1 MKLDI
6 NLYNNLKS
14 IRTRLGM
21 SQQDLAN
28 IAGVTRQSI
37 GGVESGQYAPSV
49 AMSLRLAKALG
60 CQVEDLFWFEQN
72 LPEVEA
78 VLNKSVQCGQQ
89 LRVSLAR
96 VGGRWIAYPLV
107 GNDAFRLEMIP
118 ADGEA
123 VAVSHQFTEKNSDSE
138 AKSSFFPRGDAK
150 SDRVALASPRASQAL
165 EDFSADDLFLYSPLG
180 EQKVSQPVSNPQ
192 EHLPCQK
199 SYVQQQTSQQRAA
212 PYKIETAVSVS
223 KLPLAED
230 EAQNQTSTNKV
241 LVRLL
246 DDVER
251 LQNTVVV
258 AGCTPMISLWAR
270 ASERW
275 HPKLRVHHILANS
288 MAALRSLCQGEV
300 HIAGMHLYDPETGE
314 HNIPF
319 VRKAL
324 AGRSAVL
331 IALGVWEEGLLV
343 APGNPKGIKTVSDLV
358 ELGATVVNRELGSSC
373 RILLERKLQE
383 KQISLHTV
391 KGFDHIVYNHQD
403 VALSVISGIAD
414 VGVST
419 ASVAAAFGLGFISLH
434 RSRYDLVIL
443 KEYLEEI
450 PVQQLL
456 STLGHRLVQSQ
467 LEILGGYDV
476 SNIGEVVANI

>member
-1 MKLDI
+1 MKLDV
-6 NLYNNLKS
+6 NLCNNLKS

-60 CQVEDLFWFEQN
+60 CQVEDLFWFEED
-72 LPEVEA
+72 LPKVEA
-78 VLNKSVQCGQQ
+78 VLTKPVESGQQ
-89 LRVSLAR
+89 LRVALAQ

-107 GNDAFRLEMIP
+107 GNDAFRLEMVP

-123 VAVSHQFTEKNSDSE
+123 VAVSDRVTDISCDTE
-138 AKSSFFPRGDAK
+138 AKLDLHPESNTLKDLSAGEF
-150 SDRVALASPRASQAL
+150 LLSQT
-165 EDFSADDLFLYSPLG
+165 LG
-180 EQKVSQPVSNPQ
+180 ERRVCKVVSTF
-192 EHLPCQK
+192 EESLPCQK
-199 SYVQQQTSQQRAA
+199 NYAKQLTNQQGAA
-212 PYKIETAVSVS
+212 THTIETAVSLS
-223 KLPLAED
+223 KLPLAD
-230 EAQNQTSTNKV
+230 NPAQNQTTTNKV

-246 DDVER
+246 DDANR

-270 ASERW
+270 AAERW
-275 HPKLRVHHILANS
+275 HPKLRVHHILTNS
-288 MAALRSLCQGEV
+288 LTALRSLCQGEV

-319 VRKAL
+319 VREAL
-324 AGRSAVL
+324 AGRNAVL
-331 IALGVWEEGLLV
+331 ITLGVWEEGLLV
-343 APGNPKGIKTVSDLV
+343 PPGNPKGITTVSDLV
-358 ELGATVVNRELGSSC
+358 ELGATVVNRESGSGC

-383 KQISLHTV
+383 KQIAFDTV
-391 KGFDHIVYNHQD
+391 KGFDRIVYSHQD
-403 VALSVISGIAD
+403 VALSIISGVAD
-414 VGVST
+414 AGVST
-419 ASVAAAFGLGFISLH
+419 ASVAAAYNLGFISLH

-443 KEYLEEI
+443 KEYLEEA
-450 PVQQLL
+450 PVQELL

-467 LEILGGYDV
+467 LEILGGYDI

>member
-1 MKLDI
+1 
-6 NLYNNLKS
+6 
-14 IRTRLGM
+14 
-21 SQQDLAN
+21 
-28 IAGVTRQSI
+28 
-37 GGVESGQYAPSV
+37 
-49 AMSLRLAKALG
+49 
-60 CQVEDLFWFEQN
+60 
-72 LPEVEA
+72 
-78 VLNKSVQCGQQ
+78 
-89 LRVSLAR
+89 
-96 VGGRWIAYPLV
+96 
-107 GNDAFRLEMIP
+107 MIP

-123 VAVSHQFTEKNSDSE
+123 VAVSHQVTDKSFNSE
-138 AKSSFFPRGDAK
+138 AKSSFFPREDAK
-150 SDRVALASPRASQAL
+150 SDNAALVSLRASQAS
-165 EDFSADDLFLYSPLG
+165 ENFSADEFSYSPLG
-180 EQKVSQPVSNPQ
+180 EQKVSQPVPNVQ
-192 EHLPCQK
+192 EHLPCHK
-199 SYVQQQTSQQRAA
+199 SYAQQQISQQRAA
-212 PYKIETAVSVS
+212 PCRIETAVSAS

-230 EAQNQTSTNKV
+230 EVQNQTSTNKV

-246 DDVER
+246 DDTER

-275 HPKLRVHHILANS
+275 HPRLRVHHILANS
-288 MAALRSLCQGEV
+288 MAALRSLCRGEV

-324 AGRSAVL
+324 AGRSAVV
-331 IALGVWEEGLLV
+331 IALGVWEEGLVV
-343 APGNPKGIKTVSDLV
+343 APGNPKKIKTISDLV
-358 ELGATVVNRELGSSC
+358 ELGATVVNRELGSGC
-373 RILLERKLQE
+373 RTLLERKLQE
-383 KQISLHTV
+383 KQIPLHTV

-403 VALSVISGIAD
+403 VALSVSSGIAD

-419 ASVAAAFGLGFISLH
+419 ASIAAAFGLGFICLH

-443 KEYLEEI
+443 KEYLEET

>member
-1 MKLDI
+1 MKVDV
-6 NLYNNLKS
+6 NLCNNLKS

-60 CQVEDLFWFEQN
+60 CQVEDLFWFEED
-72 LPEVEA
+72 LPKVEA
-78 VLNKSVQCGQQ
+78 VLTKPVESGQQ
-89 LRVSLAR
+89 LRVALAQ
-96 VGGRWIAYPLV
+96 VGGKWIAYPLV
-107 GNDAFRLEMIP
+107 GNNAFRLEMVP

-123 VAVSHQFTEKNSDSE
+123 VAVSDRTTKISCESE
-138 AKSSFFPRGDAK
+138 AQLNIHLKSETVKDCSGGEFIRTHTLSEQRICNVVPT
-150 SDRVALASPRASQAL
+150 LQ
-165 EDFSADDLFLYSPLG
+165 EPLLCDKG
-180 EQKVSQPVSNPQ
+180 YIQQPTN
-192 EHLPCQK
+192 
-199 SYVQQQTSQQRAA
+199 QQRAA
-212 PYKIETAVSVS
+212 PQTIEVAVSVS
-223 KLPLAED
+223 KLPLVENQ
-230 EAQNQTSTNKV
+230 AQNQTSTNKV
-241 LVRLL
+241 VVRLL
-246 DDVER
+246 DDMNR

-270 ASERW
+270 AAERW

-288 MAALRSLCQGEV
+288 MAALRSLCQGEI

-324 AGRSAVL
+324 AGKSAVL
-331 IALGVWEEGLLV
+331 ITLGVWEEGLLV
-343 APGNPKGIKTVSDLV
+343 APGNPLGITTVSDLV
-358 ELGATVVNRELGSSC
+358 ELGATVINRESGSGC
-373 RILLERKLQE
+373 RMLLERKLQE
-383 KQISLHTV
+383 KQIPFDSV
-391 KGFDHIVYNHQD
+391 KGFDRIVYSHQD
-403 VALSVISGIAD
+403 AALSVISGVAD
-414 VGVST
+414 AAVST
-419 ASVAAAFGLGFISLH
+419 ASVAAAYGLEFITLH

-443 KEYLEEI
+443 KEYLEEA
-450 PVQQLL
+450 PVQELL

-467 LEILGGYDV
+467 LEILGGYDI